1 VSGRT
6 ELPSGLV
13 TFMFTDI
20 EGSTRLARMLG
31 DSYGAVLGAHRAVL
45 RTALSNFGGV
55 ELFTEGDSFFV
66 AFGDASGA
74 VAACV
79 AAQRA
84 LVAHAWPSR
93 DATPRVR
100 MGLHTGWATPVAGEY
115 ASAEVHR
122 AARVAAAAHGG
133 QVLCSEATAL
143 AVAASSL
150 GRNAAPS
157 PARNEASSP
166 TRNAI
171 WSPGRNTSP
180 AASRITPSLRTAHEL
195 ALVGSEDPERLM
207 ATGASRR
214 PAGTAAS
221 FASSRALPATA
232 RNGMNALPFA
242 PSPHAGPAAMAGI
255 DLLDLGPHRLRGFD
269 DAERLFQ
276 VVAPG
281 LERDFPRPRTPGAA
295 AHNLPAAVTSFVG
308 RRAELAELTDLV
320 QRHRLVTVAGAGG
333 AGKTRLALAAAGQLL
348 VAYPDGVWVIDCATG
363 TATLPAMVAAALGL
377 RAEPGRPL
385 LDTLVERCVERRML
399 LVVETCEGAPAGAG
413 ALVRRLLAGCPAL
426 DVLATSREPLGV
438 HGELVWRIPPLAPA
452 DAFALLSERTAA
464 ARGGRASQ
472 PEEKADLARV
482 ASRLDGLPLAIE
494 LASVRLRLLSAAE
507 LASRLDDPLAALDAG
522 RDRRDDG
529 NSGRGRDDFG
539 GRTDGCVDAAS
550 RQDSLT
556 GSLDWSYRTL
566 GRRASA
572 LLRHLAVFAGPVDL
586 TTAEWCGDLGALS
599 ELADKSLVE
608 VMPGPRYR
616 MSEPIRRYAIRRLAA
631 AGEERAARDRHV
643 AWSLHA
649 LDTVAVD
656 TDGQP
661 RTVSLTE
668 LAPHVDEWRVALR
681 WSADGGS
688 VRSGLRL
695 AGALDPWWREHGHTR
710 EGRDLLSR
718 LYRRLDAERVRPAEL
733 ASAYLVHAG
742 LADGRVERTHF
753 LDRAE
758 AAARKAGDPELLIQ
772 ALAGHRITLL
782 ELGQKPEA
790 ERVCRE
796 VIDRAERVGVPGAA
810 LPAIVTVA
818 ELLWCRDALDEAAEL
833 LGGARQIEAGRPEDR
848 GRRTVDWL
856 LGMVAL
862 RRGDLV
868 AAHDHLVVALR
879 SRLRH
884 GFRGAAADAV
894 AAIAVRCAIG
904 GDPATAATLF
914 GGAES
919 VRGARRTALFAG
931 YWSARQAALRTT
943 LGDAAFDAAYADGAA
958 AGFDR
963 IVAMALAVEH
973 PDLEFGSARFAP
985 SLR

>member
-1 VSGRT
+1 
-6 ELPSGLV
+6 
-13 TFMFTDI
+13 MFTDI

-45 RTALSNFGGV
+45 RTALSSFGGV

-84 LVAHAWPSR
+84 LAAHAWPSR
-93 DATPRVR
+93 EAMPRVR
-100 MGLHTGWATPVAGEY
+100 MGLHTGWAVPVGGEY

-133 QVLCSEATAL
+133 QVLCSEATAV
-143 AVAASSL
+143 AVASW
-150 GRNAAPS
+150 
-157 PARNEASSP
+157 SP
-166 TRNAI
+166 TRNATWAPASNAT
-171 WSPGRNTSP
+171 WSPGTNATWSPARNTSP
-180 AASRITPSLRTAHEL
+180 AAARSTPPSRAIPKL
-195 ALVGSEDPERLM
+195 ALVGSEDPEPLAVADSAQA
-207 ATGASRR
+207 ATGVSRR
-214 PAGTAAS
+214 PVHGNVAS
-221 FASSRALPATA
+221 FASSRATPAIA
-232 RNGMNALPFA
+232 RNGMNALSFA
-242 PSPHAGPAAMAGI
+242 PSEHPGPAARAGI
-255 DLLDLGPHRLRGFD
+255 DLLDLGPYRLRGFD

-276 VVAPG
+276 LVAPG

-308 RRAELAELTDLV
+308 RGAEMADLTDLV
-320 QRHRLVTVAGAGG
+320 QRHRLVTVAGAAG
-333 AGKTRLALAAAGQLL
+333 AGKTRLALAVAGQLL
-348 VAYPDGVWVIDCATG
+348 AAYPDGVWVIDCATA
-363 TATLPAMVAAALGL
+363 TASLPAMVAGALGL

-385 LDTLVERCVERRML
+385 LDTLVERCVNRRML
-399 LVVETCEGAPAGAG
+399 LVVETCEAAPARAS

-452 DAFALLSERTAA
+452 NAFELLSERASA
-464 ARGGRASQ
+464 ARGGREAQ
-472 PEEKADLARV
+472 LEERADLARV
-482 ASRLDGLPLAIE
+482 ASRLGGLPLAIE
-494 LASVRLRLLSAAE
+494 LAAVRLRLLSAAE

-522 RDRRDDG
+522 RDRPDSDDG
-529 NSGRGRDDFG
+529 NAGRADEH
-539 GRTDGCVDAAS
+539 VDAAS
-550 RQDSLT
+550 RHDSLT
-556 GSLDWSYRTL
+556 SSLDWSYRTL
-566 GRRASA
+566 GPRASA
-572 LLRHLAVFAGPVDL
+572 LLRRLAVFAGPVDL
-586 TTAEWCGDLGALS
+586 ATAEWCGDLGALS

-608 VMPGPRYR
+608 VVPGPRYR
-616 MSEPIRRYAIRRLAA
+616 MSEPIRGYAIRRLAA

-668 LAPHVDEWRVALR
+668 LAPYVDEWRVALR
-681 WSADGGS
+681 WSADSGS

-695 AGALDPWWREHGHTR
+695 AGALEPWWREHGSTR

-718 LYRRLDAERVRPAEL
+718 LYGRLDAERIRPAEL

-742 LADGRVERTHF
+742 LADSRLERTRF

-782 ELGQKPEA
+782 ELGRTPEA
-790 ERVCRE
+790 ERMCRE

-818 ELLWCRDALDEAAEL
+818 ELLWGRDALDEAAEL
-833 LGGARQIEAGRPEDR
+833 LGSARQIEAGRPDDR

-904 GDPATAATLF
+904 GDPTTAATLF

-919 VRGARRTALFAG
+919 VRGSRRTALFAG
-931 YWSARQAALRTT
+931 YWAARQAALRTA
-943 LGDAAFDAAYADGAA
+943 LGDAAFDAAYADGAG